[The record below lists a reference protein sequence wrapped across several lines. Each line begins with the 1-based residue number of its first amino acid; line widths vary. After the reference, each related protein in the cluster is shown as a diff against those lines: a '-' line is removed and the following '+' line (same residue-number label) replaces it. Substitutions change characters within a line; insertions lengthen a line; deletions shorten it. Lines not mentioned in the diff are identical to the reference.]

1 MSANVRSRAGDVESR
16 AWGPEPPASAF
27 LKLGTS
33 HTVNRAECETGR
45 IGRVSSEALTQ
56 DTAES
61 FPLER
66 RRVLVVA
73 ASSMGT
79 VFEWYDFFVF
89 GALASIIAKH
99 FTAGSGSAGFI
110 FALGAFAAGFVVRP
124 FGALFFGSIGDKVGR
139 KRAFLL
145 TISIMGGATVAIG
158 LLPTVD
164 HVGVLAPFLLVLMRV
179 LQGFAM
185 GGEYG
190 GAAVYVAE
198 HADRHRRGL
207 LTSWIQATAALGL
220 VLALTVVL
228 TTRVLMGEDAFQA
241 WGWRVPFL
249 LSALLLALSLWIR
262 LKLSESPIFQR
273 MKDARVTSRSPISE
287 AFQGGNLRRVV
298 MALVCILL
306 AQGAVWYT
314 GHFYAQFFLERVL
327 KVEARTVNFLVIA
340 SVVLS
345 AGGYLFF
352 GWLSDRV
359 GRKPVMVFG
368 MILAA
373 ASYVPGFHLLTAN
386 ANPALEA
393 AASRAPVTVIADPA
407 DCHVQFDPLGRTTF
421 DSSCDI
427 ARRVLSD
434 AGVPYRN
441 VPAPAGSVVRVV
453 FGGQSIQS
461 NATGDRPRVQAEV
474 RAALAAAGYPAS
486 AVDADI
492 NKPMVLAVLMVFLIG
507 ATALY
512 GPQAAALVELFPTR
526 IRYTALSVPY
536 NIGTGWVGGLLPVS
550 AFAIV
555 AATGNIYSGLIYP
568 LVFTGI
574 SIVAALL
581 FLPET
586 RGSALEE
593 A

>member
-1 MSANVRSRAGDVESR
+1 ME
-16 AWGPEPPASAF
+16 
-27 LKLGTS
+27 
-33 HTVNRAECETGR
+33 ETEQ
-45 IGRVSSEALTQ
+45 S
-56 DTAES
+56 
-61 FPLER
+61 
-66 RRVLVVA
+66 RVLVIA
-73 ASSMGT
+73 AASMGT
-79 VFEWYDFFVF
+79 VFEWYDFFLF
-89 GALASIIAKH
+89 GTLASIIAKH
-99 FTAGSGSAGFI
+99 FTAGSESAGFI

-145 TISIMGGATVAIG
+145 TISIMGAATVAIG
-158 LLPTVD
+158 ILPTVD
-164 HVGVLAPFLLVLMRV
+164 QVGVLAPLLLVLTRV

-198 HADRHRRGL
+198 HAEPHRRGF

-220 VLALTVVL
+220 VLALAVVL
-228 TTRVLMGEDAFQA
+228 TTRVLMGEEAFQA
-241 WGWRVPFL
+241 WGWRMPFV
-249 LSALLLALSLWIR
+249 LSVLLLALSLWIR
-262 LKLSESPIFQR
+262 LKLSESPIFQK
-273 MKDARVTSRSPISE
+273 MKDAQVTARSPISE
-287 AFQGGNLRRVV
+287 AFQGANLRRIV

-340 SVVLS
+340 SVLLT

-393 AASRAPVTVIADPA
+393 AALRAPVAVLADPK

-441 VPAPAGSVVRVV
+441 VPAAAGSVARVELD
-453 FGGQSIQS
+453 GGSIQS
-461 NATGDRPRVQAEV
+461 SATGERARVKGEM
-474 RAALAAAGYPAS
+474 RAALTAAGYPVS
-486 AVDADI
+486 AVDSDI
-492 NKPMVLAVLMVFLIG
+492 NKPLVLAVLVVFLIG

-526 IRYTALSVPY
+526 VRYTALAVPY
-536 NIGTGWVGGLLPVS
+536 NIGTGWIGGLLPVS

-568 LVFTGI
+568 LFFTGI

-586 RGSALEE
+586 RGRSLEDL
-593 A
+593 